1 MDIIHAYFGSQ
12 SDFAAPG
19 HVARSECQE
28 AGGGCHASVTTGT
41 FWQTERE
48 RARLVRHGVAMLL
61 WSAIHDWQTVLSPQ
75 TVLRAE
81 TLTLAE
87 IFYIKDKLES

>member
-1 MDIIHAYFGSQ
+1 M
-12 SDFAAPG
+12 PG
-19 HVARSECQE
+19 GWRRLP
-28 AGGGCHASVTTGT
+28 VTTGT

-61 WSAIHDWQTVLSPQ
+61 WSAVHDWQTVLSPQ

-87 IFYIKDKLES
+87 IFYIKK